1 MASPLEY
8 VDALLAPNAGPSHCG
23 VRAAMSEL
31 RLRPSDTLD
40 IFAFGGSVTL
50 GSQWQGVQDGN
61 VYPRVLATDLVHRNI
76 VQSVRVHN
84 LAIGATHGAASHALC
99 CETLLSP
106 SGLDAT
112 RSIAWQHEGPADAR
126 QRPWLVNR
134 TFRGEVRALPDFGQH
149 ALILLEFSNNGVSW
163 LDVLLRRLRERYA
176 SAVLIYVDLT
186 SLYAW
191 REGKYPKFVWNS
203 LWETAPACTAQ
214 LDKWL
219 RSAGADFWSLRG
231 SLLKSNASYYHA
243 ADRVFHGDKLHL
255 KQVGH
260 TLVGRELG
268 GLVAARLRAEE
279 HRAESS
285 GPRRSLP
292 LQARDD
298 ASSSGELCFL
308 WYRSGE
314 LDKRL
319 AASSDGAPI
328 ATRHVNRQA
337 QGKSEGWRLLPSA
350 QAGSSLHSKEN
361 GKYAF
366 VLESAHNA
374 TPLGAATATA
384 ALEFRFNV
392 TSPRSSLVIA
402 HMLDGQIYGAAQAE
416 LDGAPFG
423 PLLYGSSPNF
433 PYHLLTTQ
441 RLGTVEG
448 VGEHHLVLRLV
459 RAAPTGAQRFRVGGL
474 FVVAENGGGGGYET
488 EYRWTVPHDR

>member
-1 MASPLEY
+1 M
-8 VDALLAPNAGPSHCG
+8 
-23 VRAAMSEL
+23 
-31 RLRPSDTLD
+31 
-40 IFAFGGSVTL
+40 
-50 GSQWQGVQDGN
+50 
-61 VYPRVLATDLVHRNI
+61 
-76 VQSVRVHN
+76 
-84 LAIGATHGAASHALC
+84 
-99 CETLLSP
+99 
-106 SGLDAT
+106 
-112 RSIAWQHEGPADAR
+112 
-126 QRPWLVNR
+126 
-134 TFRGEVRALPDFGQH
+134 
-149 ALILLEFSNNGVSW
+149 
-163 LDVLLRRLRERYA
+163 
-176 SAVLIYVDLT
+176 
-186 SLYAW
+186 
-191 REGKYPKFVWNS
+191 
-203 LWETAPACTAQ
+203 
-214 LDKWL
+214 
-219 RSAGADFWSLRG
+219 
-231 SLLKSNASYYHA
+231 
-243 ADRVFHGDKLHL
+243 
-255 KQVGH
+255 
-260 TLVGRELG
+260 GRELG

-402 HMLDGQIYGAAQAE
+402 HMLDKEIYGAAQAE

-423 PLLYGSSPNF
+423 PLLYGSSPGF
-433 PYHLLTTQ
+433 SYHLLTTQ

-448 VGEHHLVLRLV
+448 VGEHRLALRLV
-459 RAAPTGAQRFRVGGL
+459 RAAPTARSGFGSAGSSSSPRRAAAAGTRPSTAGRCRMIEGTKSRRRRSRGSSLMDFGPEFLDSLHRSLGW
-474 FVVAENGGGGGYET
+474 GYGT
-488 EYRWTVPHDR
+488 QVQHTRAFTAGPV